1 MNNYRNR
8 HRVCT
13 GDALMNGEETVDF
26 QSEVEVWTAEPER
39 PVQQAARAAPP
50 IGQLLIEAGLIG
62 ESDLARA
69 LAFQARYSG
78 RLGSILV
85 RLGALSEEGLMPILA
100 NQLNLPLLGESDLP
114 AEIRC
119 YLEGIK

>member
-1 MNNYRNR
+1 MRQGLPNRSRINMNHYPNR
-8 HRVCT
+8 HRVFT
-13 GDALMNGEETVDF
+13 GDALMNGEEAVGF

-62 ESDLARA
+62 ETDLARA
-69 LAFQARYSG
+69 LAFQQRYGG

-85 RLGALSEEGLMPILA
+85 RLGGLSEGPSMALSDT
-100 NQLNLPLLGESDLP
+100 QHKLLL
-114 AEIRC
+114 
-119 YLEGIK
+119 